1 MNPSRAAA
9 ILAALMVSLTAL
21 AAPATAGAPAKDPL
35 PNKALNALFE
45 REFKVQIAEHPEFG
59 TLFGVP
65 GFDDRLTDLSPQ
77 AVARRKAHAK
87 AVIAELG
94 RFDPKSLSTQ
104 DRISR
109 ELALESLTMRARE
122 DAFYGDLPFGGDD
135 DGWMPVSSMNGP
147 QQLLALLARAA
158 SFRTAADYEHYLK
171 RLGAV
176 PLLLEQE
183 RAQMQAGMRSGWMPP
198 RAAMLLVPDMF
209 TVFAA
214 GDITATPLW
223 LPFAHF
229 PDDVSAADRTRLT
242 EAARRVLSERVH
254 PAFAE
259 FKRFLEGTYLPAS
272 RDDLAASKLPGGAA
286 YYALKVRENT
296 TLPLDPLE
304 IHETGKR
311 EVARIRKAMDEVI
324 ASTGFKA
331 TFPEF
336 LEFIRTDPRF
346 FFKTPEARLMA
357 YRDIA
362 KRADAELP
370 KLFAELPRLPYGI
383 RAMEA
388 YEGDNSDHYTPG
400 ALDGTRAGFFEANV
414 NNLEKR
420 PSHEMESTLLHEAVP
435 GHHLQNARAQE
446 LTGLPTFRRA
456 VWYVGYG
463 EGWALYSES
472 LGYEMGFYKDPY
484 SRFGALSA
492 EMLRACRLVVDTG
505 LHSLGWTRDQAI
517 RYLADNSGVHPD
529 YAAAEIDRYIVWP
542 GQALGYKVGEL
553 KIKALRAKAKAAL
566 GDRFDLRRFH
576 NAVLDDGALPLTV
589 LEARI
594 DEWIARE
601 LLSKPR

>member
-1 MNPSRAAA
+1 MNPTRAAG
-9 ILAALMVSLTAL
+9 IAALMVSLAAL
-21 AAPATAGAPAKDPL
+21 DAPAAGAPAKDP
-35 PNKALNALFE
+35 PSNKALNALFE

-65 GFDDRLTDLSPQ
+65 GFDDRLTDLSAQ

-87 AVIAELG
+87 VVIAELG

-158 SFRTAADYEHYLK
+158 SFRTAADYENYLK
-171 RLGAV
+171 RLGAI

-209 TVFAA
+209 TVFAG

-223 LPFAHF
+223 QPFAHF
-229 PDDVSAADRTRLT
+229 PDDLSAADRARLT

-272 RDDLAASKLPGGAA
+272 RDDLAASKLPGGAG

-296 TLPLDPLE
+296 TLPLEPLE

-324 ASTGFKA
+324 ASTRFKG

-336 LEFIRTDPRF
+336 LDFIRTDPQF

-446 LTGLPTFRRA
+446 LAGLPTFRRA

-553 KIKALRAKAKAAL
+553 KIKALRTKAKAAL
-566 GDRFDLRRFH
+566 GERFDLRRFH